1 MSEQPASS
9 GVCSL
14 KSIGPPVRCV
24 ASASAKPF
32 ESTSKHLLGGDDE
45 PVFSACSGRPGDRVV
60 VTAEAPRL
68 VTRPGASVTVAV
80 VCAGTVGGGQY
91 SGAMRTA
98 GDVPKK
104 QLIVA
109 AIAAGAVGI
118 ALITVAAWLVGWE
131 HQDRWQRLVDGGWWA
146 AVALRVISWLAI
158 GKVGFKVA
166 LAVVL
171 ATVALFAWVRR
182 RRGAPT
188 ASPAGSSGPGEGKA

>member
-1 MSEQPASS
+1 M
-9 GVCSL
+9 
-14 KSIGPPVRCV
+14 
-24 ASASAKPF
+24 
-32 ESTSKHLLGGDDE
+32 
-45 PVFSACSGRPGDRVV
+45 
-60 VTAEAPRL
+60 
-68 VTRPGASVTVAV
+68 
-80 VCAGTVGGGQY
+80 
-91 SGAMRTA
+91 
-98 GDVPKK
+98 
-104 QLIVA
+104 A